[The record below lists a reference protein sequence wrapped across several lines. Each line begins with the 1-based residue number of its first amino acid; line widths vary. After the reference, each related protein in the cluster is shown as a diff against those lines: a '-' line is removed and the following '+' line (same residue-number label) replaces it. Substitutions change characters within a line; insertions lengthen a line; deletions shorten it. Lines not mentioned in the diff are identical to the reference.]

1 MLQDGVMR
9 EMVAAR
15 VSGLRAEARRGGR
28 RPREAR
34 RRSPSGTLRTALGL
48 GLLRAGH
55 RLFGIAE
62 VR

>member
-15 VSGLRAEARRGGR
+15 VSRLWADARPGGR
-28 RPREAR
+28 RPRDGR
-34 RRSPSGTLRTALGL
+34 IPSGALRTTLGL
-48 GLLRAGH
+48 VLLRAGH
-55 RLFGIAE
+55 RLLKVAE